1 VLAGPGPDIED
12 VLRFIGNFFRYRKT
26 GPLDDGVPSKAV
38 LHGYLYVT
46 QMLQMK
52 ALITLI
58 VIFTVGASALAQNP
72 TSHGKVHTVKMGIVL
87 DLGTDRAH
95 DQKEISTQPQDA
107 IVRLYRSKNARVNKA
122 LTFST
127 KNDKAKLA

>member
-1 VLAGPGPDIED
+1 LPCDGNANIEET
-12 VLRFIGNFFRYRKT
+12 LRFIGNFFSQRKT
-26 GPLDDGVPSKAV
+26 VPLGDGIPSPAA
-38 LHGYLYVT
+38 LRGYLYVT

-58 VIFTVGASALAQNP
+58 VIFTVGASALAKNP
-72 TSHGKVHTVKMGIVL
+72 TSHGKVHTVKMDIVL

-95 DQKEISTQPQDA
+95 DQKEISTQPKDGL
-107 IVRLYRSKNARVNKA
+107 VRLYRTKNARVSKA